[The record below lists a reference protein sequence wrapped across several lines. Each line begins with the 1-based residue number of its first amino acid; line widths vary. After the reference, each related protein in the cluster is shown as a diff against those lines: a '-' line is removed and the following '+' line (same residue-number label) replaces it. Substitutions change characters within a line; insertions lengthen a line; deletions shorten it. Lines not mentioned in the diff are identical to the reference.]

1 VKRWTAGLC
10 TCLVL
15 IGLLS
20 ACSPNKEMGTEDRNG
35 NQAKF
40 EAYGINLR
48 NDNQGTD
55 KGPAGMIAQ
64 KVVHNREPE
73 LIARLES
80 AAERIPGVV
89 DLKILAYKDNLLV
102 GVLTADT
109 PRSDEINKSLT
120 IPHRPDKIVRV
131 DNGHTDDL
139 QRRVTGRLLPLLQA
153 QSRFNIMYVCT
164 NRALYDRIADIHA
177 RIRRGEP
184 VSDGEFQELLNDI
197 GYTVKGFNLVD

>member
-1 VKRWTAGLC
+1 MKRLTAGFC
-10 TCLVL
+10 ACLL
-15 IGLLS
+15 LPGLMS

-64 KVVHNREPE
+64 KVIHNREPE
-73 LIARLES
+73 LIAKLES
-80 AAERIPGVV
+80 SAEKIPGVV

-102 GVLTADT
+102 GVWTADT
-109 PRSDEINKSLT
+109 PRPDEINKSLNV
-120 IPHRPDKIVRV
+120 PHRPDKIVRV

-139 QRRVTGRLLPLLQA
+139 QRRITGSLLPRLQA
-153 QSRFNIMYVCT
+153 QSRFNVMYVCT
-164 NRALYDRIADIHA
+164 NRALYDRIADIHG
-177 RIRRGEP
+177 RIQGGEA
-184 VSDGEFQELLNDI
+184 VSDSEFQVLINDI